1 MESKIEIN
9 SLLEFIEY
17 IEVMPKLEEEKEP
30 LRKYYYRGENN
41 VFPKRVPSIYRS
53 NENKPI
59 YQRLVNEGSREYY
72 LELFEE
78 LGWSI
83 SNFGHKMFEQMIEV
97 QHYGAVTNVLD
108 VSINPLVALFF
119 ACYGSNKTDG
129 KVYVYSVNEVD
140 EEHYFNRNIAIMTAL
155 NFVDRRLIDS
165 FINFFQEIR
174 SINRPGGDDVNGI
187 FFDNKDDLHTY
198 TVEDIMKRITSL
210 METGEFE
217 LYRHCTHK
225 NYIVFPSIEDV
236 YKFQKSLPGSFH
248 KFIPNDIR
256 ICFQDPIHILNQLK
270 SFRIPFTVL
279 RFDHG
284 YQNWRDKTIY
294 PDQEYD
300 NEAKEEILSFVAKLF
315 KPDDKEIEDYNN
327 LHDENHPLDF
337 MQIALINTIRNIMTN
352 FLKQLNEYSG
362 LNEEMIYPFEVYNII
377 TKSYFVKASKINER
391 IKNQRGAF
399 IIPSYIS
406 TVSKSINQVQEE
418 LNQSIESIGLCKEI
432 TIPSESKAKIL
443 KQLKLIGI
451 DEGFIY
457 PEIANIAKAVLE
469 KYKE

>member
-17 IEVMPKLEEEKEP
+17 IEVMSKLEEEKEP
-30 LRKYYYRGENN
+30 LKKYYYRGENN

-53 NENKPI
+53 NDNKAI
-59 YQRLVNEGSREYY
+59 YHRLVTEGSREYY

-119 ACYGSNKTDG
+119 ACYGSDKTDG
-129 KVYVYSVNEVD
+129 KVYVYDVNKFN

-155 NFVDRRLIDS
+155 NFIDRRLIDS
-165 FINFFQEIR
+165 FIVFCKEIQEMKGPYYHKYYGVFFEQNDVLSKLTSEDI
-174 SINRPGGDDVNGI
+174 INR
-187 FFDNKDDLHTY
+187 
-198 TVEDIMKRITSL
+198 ITL
-210 METGEFE
+210 VMETGEFQI
-217 LYRHCTHK
+217 YRDFIK
-225 NYIVFPSIEDV
+225 ASNPEMIGKLGDDDED
-236 YKFQKSLPGSFH
+236 LAEWIAMDEDEP
-248 KFIPNDIR
+248 
-256 ICFQDPIHILNQLK
+256 
-270 SFRIPFTVL
+270 FRIPFTEF
-279 RFDHG
+279 RYG
-284 YQNWRDKTIY
+284 YNGENAVNKTIFQDKKY
-294 PDQEYD
+294 END
-300 NEAKEEILSFVAKLF
+300 AIEEMQSFVSKLY
-315 KPDDKEIEDYNN
+315 KSDDKIRETFRILKRNSY
-327 LHDENHPLDF
+327 PLVIHK
-337 MQIALINTIRNIMTN
+337 MYLISEMESIMVD
-352 FLKQLNEYSG
+352 LLNEVNKYSG
-362 LNEEMIYPFEVYNII
+362 LDEEIIYPFEVHNII

-406 TVSKSINQVQEE
+406 TVSKSIEQVQEE

-457 PEIANIAKAVLE
+457 PEIANISKSVLE

>member
-83 SNFGHKMFEQMIEV
+83 SNFGHKMFEQMIEI

-119 ACYGSNKTDG
+119 ACYGSDKTDG
-129 KVYVYSVNEVD
+129 KVYVYSVNEDD

-155 NFVDRRLIDS
+155 NFIDRRLINS
-165 FINFFQEIR
+165 FISFFKEIIEMKGPYH
-174 SINRPGGDDVNGI
+174 SSEYGI
-187 FFDNKDDLHTY
+187 FFKNGDFLSEFTP
-198 TVEDIMKRITSL
+198 EDIMNRITTL

-217 LYRHCTHK
+217 YYRDFLDNPESKMIWHLGDDGDGVL
-225 NYIVFPSIEDV
+225 IDAWDV
-236 YKFQKSLPGSFH
+236 M
-248 KFIPNDIR
+248 NEWD
-256 ICFQDPIHILNQLK
+256 
-270 SFRIPFTVL
+270 SFRIPFTVFRYDYNGENAKYKTIFPDNRYENDAIDDIQSFISKL
-279 RFDHG
+279 YDHG
-284 YQNWRDKTIY
+284 DSTK
-294 PDQEYD
+294 EYFESLKYEFD
-300 NEAKEEILSFVAKLF
+300 L
-315 KPDDKEIEDYNN
+315 
-327 LHDENHPLDF
+327 PLDV
-337 MQIALINTIRNIMTN
+337 QKEQLIIKIKRIMVD
-352 FLKQLNEYSG
+352 FLKELNKYSG
-362 LNEEMIYPFEVYNII
+362 LDEKIIYPFEAYKII
-377 TKSYFVKASKINER
+377 NKSYIVKASKINER
-391 IKNQRGAF
+391 IKNQKGAF

-406 TVSKSINQVQEE
+406 TVGKNIEQVQSELNSSINNHVGLIEE
-418 LNQSIESIGLCKEI
+418 F
-432 TIPSESKAKIL
+432 TIPSASKAIIL
-443 KQLKLIGI
+443 QQLKLIGI

-469 KYKE
+469 KYKVY

>member
-17 IEVMPKLEEEKEP
+17 IEVMSKLEEEKEP
-30 LRKYYYRGENN
+30 LKNYYYRGENN

-53 NENKPI
+53 NDNKAI
-59 YQRLVNEGSREYY
+59 YHRLVAEGSREYY

-83 SNFGHKMFEQMIEV
+83 SNFNHKMFEQMIEV

-119 ACYGSNKTDG
+119 ACYGSDKTDG
-129 KVYVYSVNEVD
+129 KVYVYDVKKLN

-155 NFVDRRLIDS
+155 NFIDRSLIDS
-165 FINFFQEIR
+165 FIVFCKEIR
-174 SINRPGGDDVNGI
+174 EMKGPYYHNCYGV
-187 FFDNKDDLHTY
+187 FFEQNDHLSKLTS
-198 TVEDIMKRITSL
+198 EDIIDRITL
-210 METGEFE
+210 VMETGEFQI
-217 LYRHCTHK
+217 YRDFIKTSNPETIDK
-225 NYIVFPSIEDV
+225 LGDDYENLAEWIARDEDE
-236 YKFQKSLPGSFH
+236 P
-248 KFIPNDIR
+248 
-256 ICFQDPIHILNQLK
+256 
-270 SFRIPFTVL
+270 FRIPFTDFL
-279 RFDHG
+279 YG
-284 YQNWRDKTIY
+284 YNVEKAEKKTIFKDEKY
-294 PDQEYD
+294 END
-300 NEAKEEILSFVAKLF
+300 AKEEIQSFVSKLY
-315 KPDDKEIEDYNN
+315 KSDDRAIKTFRILKSDTSYSLEIHQKYLISEIES
-327 LHDENHPLDF
+327 
-337 MQIALINTIRNIMTN
+337 IMVD
-352 FLKQLNEYSG
+352 LLNEVNKYSG
-362 LNEEMIYPFEVYNII
+362 LDEEIIYPFEVHSII

-406 TVSKSINQVQEE
+406 TVSKSIEQVQEE

-457 PEIANIAKAVLE
+457 PEIANISKSVLE